1 VDPVSLA
8 TAAVSLLAAFF
19 KQTTGKLTERASE
32 AIAESAV
39 LKAKGLHERM
49 LAKLAPGTYQRAILD
64 GVQAEP
70 DDPQR
75 QAVLKAELTK
85 LIARDQPFASELAE
99 LVAQVEQAGGIRA
112 TATDTGVVAGR
123 DANLSGHYVAGRD
136 MQVGTTADDE
146 R

>member
-8 TAAVSLLAAFF
+8 AAAVSLLAAFF

-39 LKAKGLHERM
+39 GKAKALHERV
-49 LAKLAPGTYQRAILD
+49 LAKLAPGSYQRAILD

-70 DDPQR
+70 DDPDR
-75 QAVLKAELTK
+75 QVVLKAELTK
-85 LIARDQPFASELAE
+85 ILARDRPFASELAQ
-99 LVAQVEQAGGIRA
+99 LVAQVEQAGGIRT

-123 DANLSGHYVAGRD
+123 DANLSGQYVAGRD
-136 MQVGTTADDE
+136 MQVGTTTEDE